1 MRVELRCAVN
11 DLIRIRRANTPA
23 IATASWPPMK
33 FSIVTTVLN
42 GASFIGATVASVLAQ
57 THEDFDYV
65 IVDAG
70 STDGTQDIVSALIR
84 DDARATLKS
93 APGAG
98 MYRAILDGL
107 SQARGGM
114 LAWINADDLY
124 TPWAFGRVA
133 AYCAVHDNAQW
144 VTGLPAA
151 WDDKGSLTMVRPQG
165 AHPQRLIRDGWF
177 HRDLLGFLQQ
187 ESMFFSAD
195 LFARLTKEDLDHIA
209 SFRLAGDYALW
220 RRFARH
226 APLETIPTVLGGFR
240 RHAGNRSIAG
250 MSDYMEEVRREGA
263 TFLPWPLTP
272 LARRIYW
279 LSAAEAARR
288 AAAET

>member
-1 MRVELRCAVN
+1 
-11 DLIRIRRANTPA
+11 
-23 IATASWPPMK
+23 MK

-42 GASFIGATVASVLAQ
+42 GASYVGATVSSVLAQ

-65 IVDAG
+65 VVDAG

-84 DDARATLKS
+84 DDRRATLKS

-98 MYRAILDGL
+98 MYRAILDAL
-107 SQARGGM
+107 SAARGDM

-124 TPWAFGRVA
+124 TPWAFERVA
-133 AYCAVHDNAQW
+133 AWRAAREDARW
-144 VTGLPAA
+144 ATGLPAA
-151 WDDKGSLTMVRPQG
+151 WDDKGALTMVRPQG
-165 AHPQRLIRDGWF
+165 AHPRRLIKDGWF

-195 LFARLTKEDLDHIA
+195 LFARLTQEERDHIA

-226 APLETIPTVLGGFR
+226 APLETIPSVLGGFR
-240 RHAGNRSIAG
+240 RHEGNRSVAG
-250 MSDYMEEVRREGA
+250 MEEYMAEVRRDGA
-263 TFLPWPLTP
+263 VFLPWPLTP
-272 LARRIYW
+272 LARRTYW
-279 LSAAEAARR
+279 LAAAEAARR
-288 AAAET
+288 AAAQA

>member
-124 TPWAFGRVA
+124 TP
-133 AYCAVHDNAQW
+133 
-144 VTGLPAA
+144 
-151 WDDKGSLTMVRPQG
+151 
-165 AHPQRLIRDGWF
+165 
-177 HRDLLGFLQQ
+177 
-187 ESMFFSAD
+187 
-195 LFARLTKEDLDHIA
+195 
-209 SFRLAGDYALW
+209 
-220 RRFARH
+220 
-226 APLETIPTVLGGFR
+226 
-240 RHAGNRSIAG
+240 
-250 MSDYMEEVRREGA
+250 
-263 TFLPWPLTP
+263 
-272 LARRIYW
+272 
-279 LSAAEAARR
+279 
-288 AAAET
+288 